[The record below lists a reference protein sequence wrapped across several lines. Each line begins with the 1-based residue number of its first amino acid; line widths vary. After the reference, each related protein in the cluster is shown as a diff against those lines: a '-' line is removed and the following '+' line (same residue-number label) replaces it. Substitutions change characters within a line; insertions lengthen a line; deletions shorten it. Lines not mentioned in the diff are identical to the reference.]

1 MRNIGSRPRESG
13 SRLIHPEQGGRCL
26 VGGDIRRTEL
36 DETRAAED
44 LRVVV
49 EGDVISDEAGC
60 E

>member
-1 MRNIGSRPRESG
+1 M
-13 SRLIHPEQGGRCL
+13 
-26 VGGDIRRTEL
+26 GGDIRRTEL